1 MKAAVGKLGRRRDSR
16 KRRLPKER
24 SRLNRLIFN
33 DTLLAFIGVVVGI
46 ALFSL
51 GGLALDWWVYH
62 DRYGLGF
69 IDYLRIIV
77 F

>member
-1 MKAAVGKLGRRRDSR
+1 MRRSETG

-24 SRLNRLIFN
+24 SRLNRRIFN

-46 ALFSL
+46 ALFAL
-51 GGLALDWWVYH
+51 AGLALDWWVYQ
-62 DRYGLGF
+62 DRYGIGF

>member
-1 MKAAVGKLGRRRDSR
+1 MAIRRRRDSR

>member
-1 MKAAVGKLGRRRDSR
+1 MARRVESP

-24 SRLNRLIFN
+24 SRLNRRIFN

-46 ALFSL
+46 ALFVV
-51 GGLALDWWVYH
+51 GGLALDWWVYQ
-62 DRYGLGF
+62 DRYGIGF
-69 IDYLRIIV
+69 IDYLRVIV

>member
-1 MKAAVGKLGRRRDSR
+1 MGRRRDSR

-33 DTLLAFIGVVVGI
+33 DTLLAFVGVVVGI

-69 IDYLRIIV
+69 IDYLRVIV

>member
-16 KRRLPKER
+16 RRLPKER

>member
-1 MKAAVGKLGRRRDSR
+1 MGRRRDSR
-16 KRRLPKER
+16 RRLPKER